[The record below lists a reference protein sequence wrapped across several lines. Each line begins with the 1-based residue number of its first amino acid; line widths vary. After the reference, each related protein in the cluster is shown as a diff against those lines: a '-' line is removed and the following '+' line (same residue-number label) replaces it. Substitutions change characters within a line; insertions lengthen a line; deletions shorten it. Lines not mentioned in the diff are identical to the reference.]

1 MMRKRLLTKI
11 LVMLLTLEA
20 AAGGIPYDELDGL
33 YEWKWTPLQ
42 LSLGPGGALFTS
54 GTPVYGVSLGYS
66 FAVQGQVAG
75 LNFASVTMTRQT
87 AGMTLALLCNIY
99 EENYG
104 VAVSLVNLAVHDY
117 AGVQLGLWNM
127 NSSLDAGGG
136 QFGVVNVARRGW
148 QFGLV
153 NMAGCGWQFGLVNIN
168 SNPDALLPWSLIF
181 NYSPESGKTD

>member
-1 MMRKRLLTKI
+1 MKKRLLTEI
-11 LVMLLTLEA
+11 LVMLLTLE

-42 LSLGPGGALFTS
+42 LSLGPGKALFTS
-54 GTPVYGVSLGYS
+54 GMPVYGVSLGYS
-66 FAVQGQVAG
+66 FAVQDQVAG
-75 LNFASVTMTRQT
+75 LNFAPATITRWT
-87 AGMTLALLCNIY
+87 AGVTLALLCNIY

-153 NMAGCGWQFGLVNIN
+153 NIN